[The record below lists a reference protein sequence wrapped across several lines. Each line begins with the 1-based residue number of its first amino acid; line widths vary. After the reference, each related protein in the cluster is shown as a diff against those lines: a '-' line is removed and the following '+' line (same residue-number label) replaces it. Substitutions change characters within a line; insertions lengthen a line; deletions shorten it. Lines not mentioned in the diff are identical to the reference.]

1 MINHSKKIWSILF
14 MLLFVGSTIIAQ
26 NYPAG
31 SPVALNGKLKV
42 SGTQLVNQCGNP
54 VQLRGMSTHGPQWF
68 GNCYTDKSLDALVDD
83 WGISIFRLAMYVREN
98 GYSNNPSHWKG
109 WIDNMVEACGTRG
122 IYCLIDWHVL
132 NPGNPNDDIDKA
144 KDFWAYMSQ
153 KHGSKAHVL
162 YEICNEPN
170 GVNWSVVKTYAEAII
185 PVIRANNDETVI
197 IVGTPNWS
205 QDVDLAAQ
213 NKLNGT
219 NIMYTLHFYAGSH
232 TQWLRNKAQDALTNG
247 AALFVTEFGTSH
259 ASGDKDYSP
268 EETKTWINWLNERK
282 ISWICW
288 SYADKNEVSS
298 TLIPGSCN
306 SGNWNNTSTCG
317 TLIKELLKQNPFSF
331 TACNGG
337 GQQGG
342 QQGGEQGGN
351 QGGQQQGGQ
360 QQGGEQGGQ
369 QQGGEQQGGQQD
381 QPVTYPTLVQE
392 IKRGDV
398 YRIVNKNSGKVMSI
412 DNGAQL
418 KQNQRNESDERQ
430 LFRLEE
436 RNGAYFMRNI
446 ASQMVLGNKYVNN
459 DGTGIIQEEESNYDN
474 VSQKW
479 SFTPEN
485 GWYLIANQSDY
496 SKSKV
501 LSVENA
507 TKADNANVVLFT
519 SGKKD
524 EQLWGLEYV
533 YTPDN
538 TYVAS
543 TTVEQLILYP
553 TIIEE
558 EFSIV
563 GPAQDKL
570 SVSILTLTGDLCK
583 HFDAQSNYNISELTK
598 GSYIVVV
605 NGADGKQLFS
615 KMIVKK

>member
-1 MINHSKKIWSILF
+1 MVNYYKKEVISILV
-14 MLLFVGSTIIAQ
+14 MLLLMLSNAYAQ

-42 SGTQLVNQCGNP
+42 SGTQLVNQCGEA

-68 GNCYTDKSLDALVDD
+68 NNCYTDKSLDALVND
-83 WGISIFRLAMYVREN
+83 WHISIFRLAMYVREN
-98 GYSNNPSHWKG
+98 GYTTNPNGWRE
-109 WIDNMVEACGTRG
+109 WIDKMVDACGSRG

-132 NPGNPNDDIDKA
+132 NPGNPNDDINA
-144 KDFWAYMSQ
+144 ALEFWQYMST

-170 GVNWSVVKTYAEAII
+170 GVNWSVVKTYAEK
-185 PVIRANNDETVI
+185 VVSTIRKNNDETVI

-205 QDVDLAAQ
+205 QDVDNASEDKI
-213 NKLNGT
+213 NSS

-232 TQWLRNKAQDALTNG
+232 KEWLREKAQKALNNN

-268 EETKTWINWLNERK
+268 EETQTWISWLNQRN

-288 SYADKNEVSS
+288 SFSDKNEVSA

-306 SGNWNNTSTCG
+306 ESKWNNTNTCG
-317 TLIKELLKQNPFSF
+317 TLIKGLISQNPFQFS
-331 TACNGG
+331 ACNGTN
-337 GQQGG
+337 
-342 QQGGEQGGN
+342 QGGN
-351 QGGQQQGGQ
+351 NQQQGGNNQ
-360 QQGGEQGGQ
+360 QQGGNNQ
-369 QQGGEQQGGQQD
+369 QQGGIQQEE
-381 QPVTYPTLVQE
+381 PITYPTLVQE
-392 IKRGDV
+392 IKHGDV
-398 YRIVNKNSGKVMSI
+398 YRVVNKNSGKVMSI
-412 DNGAQL
+412 DNNAQL
-418 KQNQRNESDERQ
+418 VQTKRNESDEKQ

-436 RNGAYFMRNI
+436 RNGSYFLRNI
-446 ASQMVLGNKYVNN
+446 ASHLVLSNKYVNN
-459 DGTGIIQEEESNYDN
+459 DGTTISQEEESNYDN
-474 VSQKW
+474 ISQKW
-479 SFTPEN
+479 SITKDN
-485 GWYLIANQSDY
+485 NWYLIANQSDY

-543 TTVEQLILYP
+543 TTIDNLMLYP

-563 GPAQDKL
+563 GPAL
-570 SVSILTLTGDLCK
+570 ENISVSVLNLTGNIRK
-583 HFDAQSNYNISELTK
+583 TFDAQSNYNIADLAK

-605 NGADGKQLFS
+605 NDQDGKILFT

>member
-1 MINHSKKIWSILF
+1 MQGCQGHI
-14 MLLFVGSTIIAQ
+14 STDDTIR
-26 NYPAG
+26 
-31 SPVALNGKLKV
+31 GK
-42 SGTQLVNQCGNP
+42 
-54 VQLRGMSTHGPQWF
+54 
-68 GNCYTDKSLDALVDD
+68 
-83 WGISIFRLAMYVREN
+83 
-98 GYSNNPSHWKG
+98 
-109 WIDNMVEACGTRG
+109 
-122 IYCLIDWHVL
+122 
-132 NPGNPNDDIDKA
+132 
-144 KDFWAYMSQ
+144 
-153 KHGSKAHVL
+153 
-162 YEICNEPN
+162 
-170 GVNWSVVKTYAEAII
+170 
-185 PVIRANNDETVI
+185 
-197 IVGTPNWS
+197 
-205 QDVDLAAQ
+205 
-213 NKLNGT
+213 
-219 NIMYTLHFYAGSH
+219 
-232 TQWLRNKAQDALTNG
+232 
-247 AALFVTEFGTSH
+247 
-259 ASGDKDYSP
+259 
-268 EETKTWINWLNERK
+268 
-282 ISWICW
+282 
-288 SYADKNEVSS
+288 
-298 TLIPGSCN
+298 
-306 SGNWNNTSTCG
+306 NTS
-317 TLIKELLKQNPFSF
+317 KSPF
-331 TACNGG
+331 
-337 GQQGG
+337 
-342 QQGGEQGGN
+342 
-351 QGGQQQGGQ
+351 
-360 QQGGEQGGQ
+360 
-369 QQGGEQQGGQQD
+369 
-381 QPVTYPTLVQE
+381 YPPPFYVIQHIFE
-392 IKRGDV
+392 P
-398 YRIVNKNSGKVMSI
+398 
-412 DNGAQL
+412 
-418 KQNQRNESDERQ
+418 
-430 LFRLEE
+430 FRTFQVVSHPLRLPLE

-446 ASQMVLGNKYVNN
+446 ASQMVLGNQYVNN